1 MALTPTPWI
10 DIHGH
15 AGRCFLAG
23 LDSSDVVV
31 RGLGGP
37 EVSSAYSSA
46 KDAGLAAV
54 TLSTVA
60 DLRVL
65 APDSAKGLRAAR
77 EFRQGE
83 AYADHQRQL
92 QEIERLVH
100 AAGAEIAVTAADV
113 GRSHVAGRTAVL
125 VSCEGGDFLEGDL
138 ERLAKARA
146 AGVSSLTLVHYRV
159 NDLGDVQTEEP
170 LHGGLTPFG
179 RDVVAECNRLRI
191 IVDCAHASFATTMDV
206 LAQSSR
212 PVMLS
217 HSHLSHAERW
227 HPRLLSVEHAQAV
240 ASAGGL
246 IGAWPS
252 GVTSTSL
259 GDFADEVVRLAELV
273 GPGHV
278 GIGTDMDA
286 NYRPVLT
293 SYAEFAL
300 LPELLDAR
308 GVSSTDTD
316 KILGANF
323 IDLLGEVGG

>member
-37 EVSSAYSSA
+37 DVSSAYSSA

-113 GRSHVAGRTAVL
+113 GRSHVAGRMAVL